1 MSFSKA
7 NLQIFAN
14 YCIAAA
20 ESMAHTLMR
29 TAHSAFVKETEDFS
43 CTIMTP
49 EGQTFASPKTLGA
62 TWYPGLDFGGVIE
75 LLDGYEPG
83 DIGMTNDAYSGYV
96 ATHTPDVMM
105 WKPVFFE
112 GEILCFVGGHLH
124 NTDMGG
130 AVPASL
136 SRTLTEIQQEGI
148 RFPPSKIVR
157 RGVLDESLMR
167 LMDINV
173 RSPEQNRGDLQAQIA
188 MLMTGERRILEIVRR
203 FGREG
208 FKAGM
213 RAMLDYSEQQARA
226 IVRAMPDGDYRF
238 CEYADEDS
246 QHGKPL
252 RVAIELRI
260 RGESLEFDFSGSDPQ
275 LNSSLNMP
283 TGGKERHVLALVGLN
298 YVLYSLNPDILLN
311 AGMLR
316 VARCILPEGSVV
328 NPVAPA
334 AVGMRSLTCKV
345 VQYAT
350 LGLFSQVVPDRLP
363 ASPAGGMSI
372 VNVRTTDRHG
382 KSVIAAI
389 GPVGGGAGGDP
400 AADGVDASGAIVAFL
415 RNTPVEI
422 NEVEVPI
429 RITRYGMVPD
439 SAGPGRQRGG
449 LGTCMEFQV
458 FTPNTVVT
466 ARNRDRSR
474 FASWGV
480 LGGKAGSVS
489 RFTRNPEGEHPED
502 LGVNDLVMCQ
512 PGDVIRLEG
521 CGGGGYGSPLERAPE
536 LVLRD
541 VRCGYVSE
549 ENARLQYGVV
559 IADGSFEPAA
569 TQALRSERAASE
581 SAPGHFD
588 HGPGREA
595 FEAVWTEAR
604 YAALHARL
612 SGMAPVW
619 RHFVKLKVF
628 DAMEQAS
635 EIDRQRGGEALVDTL
650 FENVLTRYP
659 QLRAVVA
666 ETSAR
671 QVGQENAKE
680 AAEKV
685 TA

>member
-1 MSFSKA
+1 MISHQA

-14 YCIAAA
+14 YCVAAA

-49 EGQTFASPKTLGA
+49 QGLTFASPKTLGA
-62 TWYPGLDFGGVIE
+62 TWYPGLDFSGVIE
-75 LLDGYEPG
+75 LIDHYEPG

-105 WKPVFFE
+105 WKPVFHA
-112 GEILCFVGGHLH
+112 GEIICFVGGHLH

-136 SRTLTEIQQEGI
+136 SRTLTEIHQEGI

-157 RGVLDESLMR
+157 GGVLDESLMR

-173 RSPEQNRGDLQAQIA
+173 RSPEQNRGDMQAQIA
-188 MLMTGERRILEIVRR
+188 MLMTGERRILEIVQR
-203 FGREG
+203 FGRQG
-208 FKAGM
+208 FLDGM
-213 RAMLDYSEQQARA
+213 RSMLDYSEQQARA

-238 CEYADEDS
+238 SEYADEDS
-246 QHGKPL
+246 LHGKPL

-260 RGESLEFDFSGSDPQ
+260 RGDSLEFDFSGSDPQ

-316 VARCILPEGSVV
+316 MARCILPEGSVV
-328 NPVAPA
+328 NPLPPA

-400 AADGVDASGAIVAFL
+400 SCDGVDASGAIVAFL

-449 LGTCMEFQV
+449 LGTSMEFQV

-489 RFTRNPEGEHPED
+489 RFTRNPGLEGEED
-502 LGVNDLVMCQ
+502 LGVNDLIMCQ
-512 PGDVIRLEG
+512 PGDVIRLDG
-521 CGGGGYGSPLERAPE
+521 CGGGGYGSPYERASE
-536 LVLRD
+536 LVARD
-541 VRCGYVSE
+541 VRCGYVSVD
-549 ENARLQYGVV
+549 NARDQYGVV
-559 IADGSFEPAA
+559 MTEGAVDPAA
-569 TQALRSERAASE
+569 TAALRARLMADEPAG
-581 SAPGHFD
+581 GHFD
-588 HGPGREA
+588 YGPGRQA
-595 FEAVWTEAR
+595 FEDLWTGER
-604 YAALHARL
+604 YDALHAKL
-612 SGMAPVW
+612 SSMAPIW

-628 DAMEQAS
+628 EAMDAAVAQGHERA
-635 EIDRQRGGEALVDTL
+635 GAALVDVL
-650 FENVLTRYP
+650 FDSVLERYP
-659 QLRAVVA
+659 QLR
-666 ETSAR
+666 
-671 QVGQENAKE
+671 NALTE
-680 AAEKV
+680 QGAA
-685 TA
+685 

>member
-14 YCIAAA
+14 YCVAAA

-49 EGQTFASPKTLGA
+49 QGETFASPKTLGA

-75 LLDGYEPG
+75 LIDGYEPG

-148 RFPPSKIVR
+148 RFPPSKIVK
-157 RGVLDESLMR
+157 RGVLNEDLMR

-173 RSPEQNRGDLQAQIA
+173 RSPEQNRGDMQAQIA
-188 MLMTGERRILEIVRR
+188 MLMTGERRILEIVQR
-203 FGREG
+203 FGRAG
-208 FKAGM
+208 FHEGM

-226 IVRAMPDGDYRF
+226 IVRAMPDGQYRF

-246 QHGKPL
+246 LNGKPL
-252 RVAIELRI
+252 RVAIQLTI
-260 RGESLEFDFSGSDPQ
+260 RGEELEFDFTGSDPQ

-372 VNVRTTDRHG
+372 VNVRTTDRRG

-400 AADGVDASGAIVAFL
+400 SCDGVDASGAIVAFL

-449 LGTCMEFQV
+449 LGTSMEFQV

-489 RFTRNPEGEHPED
+489 RFTRNPGTQQAED

-512 PGDVIRLEG
+512 PGDVIRLDG
-521 CGGGGYGSPLERAPE
+521 CGGGGYGSPFERPAQ
-536 LVLRD
+536 LVARD
-541 VRCGYVSE
+541 VRCGYVSLD
-549 ENARLQYGVV
+549 NARDQYGVV
-559 IADGSFEPAA
+559 MVDGAVEPAA
-569 TQALRSERAASE
+569 TEALRATRIADEPVA
-581 SAPGHFD
+581 GHFE
-588 HGPGREA
+588 HGPGRLA
-595 FEAVWTEAR
+595 FEAVWTTER
-604 YAALHARL
+604 YDALNAQL
-612 SGMAPVW
+612 ATMAPVW

-628 DAMEQAS
+628 EAMEAVP
-635 EIDRQRGGEALVDTL
+635 EERRATAGAALVETL
-650 FENVLTRYP
+650 FDLVLTRYP
-659 QLRAVVA
+659 QLR
-666 ETSAR
+666 
-671 QVGQENAKE
+671 E
-680 AAEKV
+680 AFADQ
-685 TA
+685 AAA

>member
-1 MSFSKA
+1 
-7 NLQIFAN
+7 
-14 YCIAAA
+14 
-20 ESMAHTLMR
+20 MAHTLMR

-49 EGQTFASPKTLGA
+49 EGLTFASPKTLGA
-62 TWYPGLDFGGVIE
+62 TWYPGLDFSGVIE
-75 LLDGYEPG
+75 LIDGYEPG

-105 WKPVFFE
+105 WKPVFHE

-173 RSPEQNRGDLQAQIA
+173 RSPQQNRGDMQAQIA
-188 MLMTGERRILEIVRR
+188 MLMTGERRILEIVQR

-208 FKAGM
+208 FLAGM
-213 RAMLDYSEQQARA
+213 RSMLDYSEQQARA
-226 IVRAMPDGDYRF
+226 IVRAMPDGAYRF
-238 CEYADEDS
+238 SEYADEDS

-260 RGESLEFDFSGSDPQ
+260 QGDTLEFDFSGSDPQ

-328 NPVAPA
+328 NPLPPA

-400 AADGVDASGAIVAFL
+400 SIDDETL
-415 RNTPVEI
+415 
-422 NEVEVPI
+422 
-429 RITRYGMVPD
+429 
-439 SAGPGRQRGG
+439 
-449 LGTCMEFQV
+449 
-458 FTPNTVVT
+458 
-466 ARNRDRSR
+466 
-474 FASWGV
+474 
-480 LGGKAGSVS
+480 
-489 RFTRNPEGEHPED
+489 D
-502 LGVNDLVMCQ
+502 LSISMPKL
-512 PGDVIRLEG
+512 L
-521 CGGGGYGSPLERAPE
+521 L
-536 LVLRD
+536 
-541 VRCGYVSE
+541 
-549 ENARLQYGVV
+549 
-559 IADGSFEPAA
+559 
-569 TQALRSERAASE
+569 
-581 SAPGHFD
+581 
-588 HGPGREA
+588 
-595 FEAVWTEAR
+595 
-604 YAALHARL
+604 
-612 SGMAPVW
+612 MAPP
-619 RHFVKLKVF
+619 
-628 DAMEQAS
+628 
-635 EIDRQRGGEALVDTL
+635 G
-650 FENVLTRYP
+650 
-659 QLRAVVA
+659 
-666 ETSAR
+666 SA
-671 QVGQENAKE
+671 
-680 AAEKV
+680 
-685 TA
+685 

>member
-1 MSFSKA
+1 MTTHQA

-14 YCIAAA
+14 YCVAAA

-49 EGQTFASPKTLGA
+49 EGLTFASPKTLGA
-62 TWYPGLDFGGVIE
+62 TWYPGLDFSGVIE
-75 LLDGYEPG
+75 LIDHYAPG

-105 WKPVFFE
+105 WKPVFHE
-112 GEILCFVGGHLH
+112 GEIICFVGGHLH

-136 SRTLTEIQQEGI
+136 SRTLTEIHQEGI

-157 RGVLDESLMR
+157 GGVLDESLMR

-173 RSPEQNRGDLQAQIA
+173 RSPEQNRGDMQAQIA
-188 MLMTGERRILEIVRR
+188 MLMTGERRILEIVQR

-208 FKAGM
+208 FLNGM
-213 RAMLDYSEQQARA
+213 RSMLDYSEQQARA

-238 CEYADEDS
+238 SEYADEDS
-246 QHGKPL
+246 LHGKPL

-260 RGESLEFDFSGSDPQ
+260 RGDTLEFDFSGSDPQ

-328 NPVAPA
+328 NPLPPA

-400 AADGVDASGAIVAFL
+400 SCDGVDASGAIVAFL

-449 LGTCMEFQV
+449 LGTSMEFQV

-489 RFTRNPEGEHPED
+489 RFTRNPDGERAED
-502 LGVNDLVMCQ
+502 LGVNDLILCQ
-512 PGDVIRLEG
+512 PGDVIRLDG
-521 CGGGGYGSPLERAPE
+521 CGGGGYGSPYERPPE
-536 LVLRD
+536 LVARD
-541 VRCGYVSE
+541 VKCGYVSLD
-549 ENARLQYGVV
+549 NARDQYGVV
-559 IADGSFEPAA
+559 MVDGAVDPLATAALRARRIADEPVG
-569 TQALRSERAASE
+569 
-581 SAPGHFD
+581 GHFD
-588 HGPGREA
+588 YGPGRRA
-595 FEAVWTEAR
+595 FEDLWTGER
-604 YAALHARL
+604 YDALNAKL
-612 SGMAPVW
+612 ATMAPIW

-628 DAMEQAS
+628 DAMEVAVAQGQHSA
-635 EIDRQRGGEALVDTL
+635 GAALVDVL
-650 FENVLTRYP
+650 FDSVLERYP
-659 QLRAVVA
+659 QLRDALT
-666 ETSAR
+666 E
-671 QVGQENAKE
+671 QD
-680 AAEKV
+680 AA
-685 TA
+685 

>member
-14 YCIAAA
+14 YCVAAA

-49 EGQTFASPKTLGA
+49 EGETFASPKTLGA

-75 LLDGYEPG
+75 LIDGYDPG
-83 DIGMTNDAYSGYV
+83 DICMTNDAYSGYV

-105 WKPVFFE
+105 WKPVFHE
-112 GEILCFVGGHLH
+112 GEIICFVGGHLH

-148 RFPPSKIVR
+148 RFPPSKIVK
-157 RGVLDESLMR
+157 RGQLDEQLMR

-173 RSPEQNRGDLQAQIA
+173 RSPEQNRGDMQAQIA
-188 MLMTGERRILEIVRR
+188 MLMTGERRILEILQR
-203 FGREG
+203 FGHDG
-208 FKAGM
+208 FKEGM

-226 IVRAMPDGDYRF
+226 IVRSMPDGDYRF
-238 CEYADEDS
+238 SEYADEDS

-252 RVAIELRI
+252 RVTIELRI
-260 RGESLEFDFSGSDPQ
+260 RGETLEFDFTGSDPQ

-328 NPVAPA
+328 NPLPPA

-350 LGLFSQVVPDRLP
+350 LGLFSQVVPERLP

-372 VNVRTTDRHG
+372 MNVRTTDRHG

-400 AADGVDASGAIVAFL
+400 SADGVDASGAIVAFL

-422 NEVEVPI
+422 NEIEVPI

-439 SAGPGRQRGG
+439 SAGPGKQRGG

-489 RFTRNPEGEHPED
+489 RFTRNPDSGRQED
-502 LGVNDLVMCQ
+502 LGVNDLIMCQ

-521 CGGGGYGSPLERAPE
+521 CGGGGYGSPYERAPE
-536 LVLRD
+536 LVMRD
-541 VRCGYVSE
+541 VRCGYVSVD
-549 ENARLQYGVV
+549 NARAQYGVM
-559 IADGSFEPAA
+559 IEDGAIDPAA
-569 TQALRSERAASE
+569 TAELRSKSEQAANAQS
-581 SAPGHFD
+581 HFD
-588 HGPGREA
+588 YGPGRQS
-595 FEAVWTEAR
+595 FEDVWSFER
-604 YAALHARL
+604 YAALNAKL
-612 SGMAPVW
+612 ATMAPVW
-619 RHFVKLKVF
+619 RHFMKLKVF
-628 DAMEQAS
+628 DAMEETVAQHHA
-635 EIDRQRGGEALVDTL
+635 EGDEALINAL
-650 FENVLTRYP
+650 FSGVLAQYP
-659 QLRAVVA
+659 QLREALTEQAAV
-666 ETSAR
+666 
-671 QVGQENAKE
+671 
-680 AAEKV
+680 
-685 TA
+685 

>member
-1 MSFSKA
+1 MTTNKA

-14 YCIAAA
+14 YCVAAA

-49 EGQTFASPKTLGA
+49 EGLTFASPKTLGA
-62 TWYPGLDFGGVIE
+62 TWYPGLDFSGVIE
-75 LLDGYEPG
+75 LIDHYEPG

-105 WKPVFFE
+105 WKPVFHE
-112 GEILCFVGGHLH
+112 GELICFVGGHLH

-173 RSPEQNRGDLQAQIA
+173 RSPEQNRGDMQAQIA
-188 MLMTGERRILEIVRR
+188 MLMTGERRILEIVQR
-203 FGREG
+203 FGRQG
-208 FKAGM
+208 FLDGM
-213 RAMLDYSEQQARA
+213 RSMLDYSEQQARA

-238 CEYADEDS
+238 SEYADEDS
-246 QHGKPL
+246 LHGKPL

-260 RGESLEFDFSGSDPQ
+260 RGDALEFDFSGSDPQ

-328 NPVAPA
+328 NPLPPA

-372 VNVRTTDRHG
+372 VNVRTTDRNG

-400 AADGVDASGAIVAFL
+400 SCDGVDASGAIVAFL

-449 LGTCMEFQV
+449 LGTSMEFQV

-480 LGGKAGSVS
+480 LGGRAGSVS
-489 RFTRNPEGEHPED
+489 RFTRNPGSAQEED
-502 LGVNDLVMCQ
+502 LGVNDLIMCQ
-512 PGDVIRLEG
+512 PGDVIRLDG
-521 CGGGGYGSPLERAPE
+521 CGGGGYGSPYERAPE
-536 LVLRD
+536 LVARD
-541 VRCGYVSE
+541 VKSGYVSAA
-549 ENARLQYGVV
+549 NAREQYGVV
-559 IADGSFEPAA
+559 LADGAVDPAA
-569 TQALRSERAASE
+569 TAALRARLLQED
-581 SAPGHFD
+581 PVDGHF
-588 HGPGREA
+588 HYGPGRQG
-595 FEAVWTEAR
+595 FEALWTRER
-604 YAALHARL
+604 YDALNAKL
-612 SGMAPVW
+612 GSMAPVW

-628 DAMEQAS
+628 DAMDAAVAEG
-635 EIDRQRGGEALVDTL
+635 RQGEGPGMVDALFDG
-650 FENVLTRYP
+650 VLERYP
-659 QLRAVVA
+659 QLREALTERDVA
-666 ETSAR
+666 
-671 QVGQENAKE
+671 
-680 AAEKV
+680 
-685 TA
+685 